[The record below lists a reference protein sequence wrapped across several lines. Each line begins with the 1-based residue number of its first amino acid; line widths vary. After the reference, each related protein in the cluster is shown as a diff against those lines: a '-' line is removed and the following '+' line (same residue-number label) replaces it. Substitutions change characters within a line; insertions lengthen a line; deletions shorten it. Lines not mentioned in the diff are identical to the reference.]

1 MFEAELFIIF
11 VCLQKL
17 IAYGHLIG
25 NVEDPNSP
33 GKLLIDKIVETI
45 CDCFSGPQT
54 DEGVQLQVI
63 KVILHLQKTRGYFV
77 SLM

>member
-1 MFEAELFIIF
+1 M
-11 VCLQKL
+11 K
-17 IAYGHLIG
+17 
-25 NVEDPNSP
+25 DPNGS

-63 KVILHLQKTRGYFV
+63 KVSFYMNPLFKYFN
-77 SLM
+77 